1 MKAVLVKEI
10 LPSSADY
17 IFARGGFVIRHLAAG
32 LQIQRERSVPTDHQ
46 CLRQQVSRWGQKR
59 QADSTCLAV

>member
-10 LPSSADY
+10 LLTY
-17 IFARGGFVIRHLAAG
+17 
-32 LQIQRERSVPTDHQ
+32 Q